1 MLEFFELTINTLFH
15 SGKNREFSWNRIAL
29 VDAGFFT
36 TNCGQAVPLYFNYLP
51 LTGIFFLWRFH

>member
-36 TNCGQAVPLYFNYLP
+36 INCGQAVPITYL
-51 LTGIFFLWRFH
+51 